1 MARARTAILISGRG
15 SNMAA
20 LLAAAADPAYP
31 AEIALV
37 LANRTDAGGLAV
49 AVAAGV
55 PTAVVES
62 RGFRGDRP
70 GFEAAMEAVL
80 AAHGIRLI
88 ALAGFMRV
96 LTPGFVGRWD
106 GRLVNIHP
114 SLLPAFPGLDTH
126 ERAIAAGVRLHGCTV
141 HLVSA
146 GVDEGPILAQAAV
159 PVLPGD
165 TPATLA
171 ARVLAEEHRIYPA
184 ALGWLAAGR
193 VRIEAGRAVVEG
205 AAAPSATLVNPL
217 PEPSPLPTPAHRIG

>member
-1 MARARTAILISGRG
+1 VARARTAILISGRG

-20 LLAAAADPAYP
+20 LLEAAADPAYP

-37 LANRTDAGGLAV
+37 LANRADAAGLAR
-49 AVAAGV
+49 AAAAGI

-62 RGFRGDRP
+62 RAYRGDRP
-70 GFEAAMEAVL
+70 GFEAAVEAVL
-80 AAHGIRLI
+80 AGHRIGLI

-96 LTPGFVGRWD
+96 LTPEFVGRWE

-114 SLLPAFPGLDTH
+114 SLLPAFPGLETH
-126 ERAIAAGVRLHGCTV
+126 ERAIAAGVRLHGCSV

-171 ARVLAEEHRIYPA
+171 VRVLAEEHRIYPA

-193 VRIEAGRAVVEG
+193 VRIEGGRAVVDG
-205 AAAPSATLVNPL
+205 AAAPDGALRNPL
-217 PEPSPLPTPAHRIG
+217 P